1 MNKKTIKP
9 TKFTVLASL
18 VSYALYAAG
27 GFLFSPLLPDGFGAV
42 IVFFVYSL
50 IWAGFTVNLITK
62 HPNGFT
68 TKEKQRFKVLFVF
81 YSLIAG
87 IPLAGF
93 ALIIIGAD
101 ITDKGSLKFDLG
113 MWMAILGVMILYLF
127 KEFIK
132 HLMNRK

>member
-9 TKFTVLASL
+9 TKFKVLAFL
-18 VSYALYAAG
+18 VSYAIYIAG
-27 GFLFSPLLPDGFGAV
+27 FFIFDSMLPNGPGAV
-42 IVFFVYSL
+42 IAFFVYTL
-50 IWAGFTVNLITK
+50 IWAGFTLNLLAK

-68 TKEKQRFKVLFVF
+68 TKEKQRLKALFVF

-113 MWMAILGVMILYLF
+113 MWMFVLGLLILYLF

>member
-1 MNKKTIKP
+1 MNKKIIKP

-18 VSYALYAAG
+18 VSYALYAAVW
-27 GFLFSPLLPDGFGAV
+27 LFFSSFFPFGFGAV
-42 IVFFVYSL
+42 IAFFVYSL
-50 IWAGFTVNLITK
+50 IWAGFTLNLITK

-81 YSLIAG
+81 YSLIVG

>member
-1 MNKKTIKP
+1 MNKKIIKP

-18 VSYALYAAG
+18 VSYAICIAG
-27 GFLFSPLLPDGFGAV
+27 FFIFGPMFPDGPGVV
-42 IVFFVYSL
+42 IAGIVYSL
-50 IWAGFTVNLITK
+50 IWAGFTLNLITK

>member
-1 MNKKTIKP
+1 M
-9 TKFTVLASL
+9 S
-18 VSYALYAAG
+18 
-27 GFLFSPLLPDGFGAV
+27 
-42 IVFFVYSL
+42 
-50 IWAGFTVNLITK
+50 
-62 HPNGFT
+62 
-68 TKEKQRFKVLFVF
+68 FVF

-113 MWMAILGVMILYLF
+113 MWMFVLGLLILYLF

>member
-9 TKFTVLASL
+9 TKFTVLAFL
-18 VSYALYAAG
+18 VSYAIYIAG
-27 GFLFSPLLPDGFGAV
+27 FFIFAPMLPNGPGTV
-42 IVFFVYSL
+42 IAGVVYTL
-50 IWAGFTVNLITK
+50 IWISFTLNLLAK

-113 MWMAILGVMILYLF
+113 MWMFVLGLLILYLF